1 MSWEIVPF
9 ESLKGKTFKNILI
22 NKDNNNISFITDDNK
37 WYIMVH
43 RQECC
48 EHVFI
53 KEIDNDIQSLVGSEI
68 LLAECRTNESA
79 LKPGDE
85 FYNEDNDYSYQTW
98 SFYTLRTIN
107 NTCTISWYGMSN
119 GYYSET
125 VDLMLHVNKKE
136 HEIQSLTNCF
146 SDRTGYSESEN
157 QLLDKFL
164 EMVKSIPE
172 ELHWYSIKYQNEDTD
187 KMRGINFAIVNPNT
201 DLIEYK
207 LYFDNEG
214 SLKIDRIQHFDDLS
228 IEKVVDKDIT
238 WPDVEF
244 IEEFLYK
251 YGRFE

>member
-9 ESLKGKTFKNILI
+9 ESLKGKTFKNIII
-22 NKDNNNISFITDDNK
+22 NKTKDSISFITDDNK
-37 WYIMVH
+37 WYIMNH
-43 RQECC
+43 KQECC

-68 LLAECRTNESA
+68 LLAECRINEST

-85 FYNEDNDYSYQTW
+85 FYDDNYSDQTW

-107 NTCTISWYGMSN
+107 NTCTISWYGVSN
-119 GYYSET
+119 GFYSET
-125 VDLMLHVNKKE
+125 VDLMLHVNEKE
-136 HEIQSLTNCF
+136 YEIQSLTNCF
-146 SDRTGYSESEN
+146 SDRTEYSESDN

-172 ELHWYSIKYQNEDTD
+172 DLHWYSIKHQNEDTD
-187 KMRGINFAIVNPNT
+187 KIRSINFAIVNPNM

-207 LYFDNEG
+207 LYFDDEC

-228 IEKVVDKDIT
+228 IENVVDKDIT